1 VKPAYVCPCCLL
13 PVFIAVKHKCVT
25 RARYSEAALAFAN
38 ELEEL
43 IAYYQWVK
51 AQVRVGA

>member
-1 VKPAYVCPCCLL
+1 VCPCCLL